1 MKTLNARL
9 DGESFMLIDEVL
21 YSIVQHHPFDDFGVT
36 LDTYKVMNYAGELRE
51 VHSNDEGK
59 TFWEE

>member
-1 MKTLNARL
+1 
-9 DGESFMLIDEVL
+9 MLIDEVL
-21 YSIVQHHPFDDFGVT
+21 YSIVQHRDFDDFGVT

>member
-21 YSIVQHHPFDDFGVT
+21 YSIVQHRDFDDFGVT

-59 TFWEE
+59 TFWED

>member
-21 YSIVQHHPFDDFGVT
+21 HSIVQHHDFDDFGVT
-36 LDTYKVMNYAGELRE
+36 LDTYKVMNYAGELRV
-51 VHSNDEGK
+51 VHSDDEGK
-59 TFWEE
+59 TFYEE